1 MQAFKLTPISVA
13 VLATLSTIQPVS
25 AEENNLN
32 IAPVVVTATRNAVNS
47 FDLPVAID
55 VVEQKDIQDGQLQ
68 ITLSESLIR
77 VPGITAQNR
86 TQQAQDP
93 QISSRGFGSRSSF
106 GVRGVRIYVDGIP
119 LTMPDGQGQP
129 GVVDLSAIKSY

>member
-1 MQAFKLTPISVA
+1 MRASVFCLTPLCLAISSA
-13 VLATLSTIQPVS
+13 FGHSAFADEEKVLSLS
-25 AEENNLN
+25 
-32 IAPVVVTATRNAVNS
+32 PVVITATRQAQNS

-55 VVEQKDIQDGQLQ
+55 VVEEKDLKDGQLQ
-68 ITLSESLIR
+68 MQLSESLIR

-86 TQQAQDP
+86 NQQAQDP

-106 GVRGVRIYVDGIP
+106 GVRGIRIYMDGIP

-129 GVVDLSAIKSY
+129 GGCSKPTA